1 MIFYIGYKKLLTKF
15 SVLKKDPTAESRK
28 KDHIDLAFR
37 SQIGLD
43 LLDNRFYYEPILNG
57 HPTEATDISTH
68 LLGKLFK
75 TPIWVSSMTGG
86 TELAQSINN
95 NLARACGEYGMG
107 MGLGSCRSLLESDA
121 RIKDFNMR
129 PLMNDQ
135 PLYANLGIAQVGELF
150 ASSKENLILE
160 LVKKLQADG
169 LIIHINPLQEWLQPE
184 GDIYY
189 ESPLD
194 LIKRIIDLDGN
205 LKIIVKEVGQG
216 MGPKSLKALYE
227 LPIQAVDFA
236 AAGGTNFAKL
246 ELHRASEDQ
255 KERYT
260 GLALIGHS
268 ALEMVDMVN
277 GLRKQH
283 RNNFLC
289 NETIISG
296 GVTDYLDG
304 YYLTQ
309 KLNGTSV
316 YGQASGFLK
325 HAMGNYESLQQHIE
339 SPIKGLQVAHQFLSV
354 R

>member
-1 MIFYIGYKKLLTKF
+1 M

-37 SQIGLD
+37 SQVGHD

-57 HPTEATDISTH
+57 HPTEDTDISIQ
-68 LLGKLFK
+68 LLGKKFQ

-86 TELAQSINN
+86 TELAKSINT
-95 NLARACGEYGMG
+95 NLAKACGEYGMG

-121 RIKDFNMR
+121 RIQDFDMR

-135 PLYANLGIAQVGELF
+135 PLYANLGIAQIGELF
-150 ASSKENLILE
+150 ASGKVNLILE
-160 LVKKLQADG
+160 LVRKLQADG

-184 GDIYY
+184 GDIYH

-194 LIKRIIDLDGN
+194 LIKRTIDLDDT

-236 AAGGTNFAKL
+236 AGGGTNFAKL
-246 ELHRASEDQ
+246 ELHRASEEQ
-255 KERYT
+255 KGRYT
-260 GLALIGHS
+260 GLAQVGHS
-268 ALEMVDMVN
+268 ASEMVGLVN
-277 GLRKQH
+277 GLSDLYGD
-283 RNNFLC
+283 NFLC
-289 NETIISG
+289 DETIISG
-296 GVTDYLDG
+296 GVVDYLDG
-304 YYLTQ
+304 YHLTQ
-309 KLNGTSV
+309 KLSGAAV

-325 HAMGNYESLQQHIE
+325 HAMGEYETLQQHIE
-339 SPIKGLQVAHQFLSV
+339 SQIKGLQMAHQFLSV
-354 R
+354 RES